1 LATSRTQRDARI
13 LAVVWLALMAFT
25 LATWRIA
32 EGGSWTGAR
41 AAALILGIAVA
52 KCHLIAG
59 VFMEL
64 RTAPRVW
71 AVLMSFYLLALGG
84 GLLALLR

>member
-1 LATSRTQRDARI
+1 M
-13 LAVVWLALMAFT
+13 VWLALMALTFG
-25 LATWRIA
+25 TWRIA
-32 EGGSWTGAR
+32 DGGAWTGAS

-64 RTAPRVW
+64 RTAPRLW
-71 AVLMSFYLLALGG
+71 AAVVSAYLLVLGG